1 MSWVGGAH
9 LNTVLC
15 EWSGSRF
22 RLLTWTG
29 AHQTHSS
36 IAAVLVATI
45 RGQGCISH
53 NDRQDLGDSA
63 LPPTQSQGNRIALEL
78 NIASHSSTPARLR
91 SCPDGSVASP
101 AAAGLCSV

>member
-1 MSWVGGAH
+1 MGGANP
-9 LNTVLC
+9 NTVLC
-15 EWSGSRF
+15 ERTGSRS

-29 AHQTHSS
+29 AHQTHSP

-53 NDRQDLGDSA
+53 NDRQGLGDSA
-63 LPPTQSQGNRIALEL
+63 LLPTQSKGNRIAMGL

-101 AAAGLCSV
+101 AAAGLCNV